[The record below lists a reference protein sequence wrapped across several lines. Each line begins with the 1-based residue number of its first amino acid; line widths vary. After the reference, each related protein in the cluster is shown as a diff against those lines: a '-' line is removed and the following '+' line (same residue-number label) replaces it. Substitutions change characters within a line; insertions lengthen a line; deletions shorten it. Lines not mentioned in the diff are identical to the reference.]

1 MTQVY
6 DTLDSHIARAGDMA
20 RAYAP
25 MGQLVAWAVNLRLVD
40 EAAMLDHEGLLLR
53 IRFRE
58 ARGSE
63 LLVAC
68 GGDLTSDLFNAD
80 GQSFLH
86 DYYHAYMDDYTKA
99 LGEGEDPYRA
109 KEDWANYDKVAA
121 VLTRRYMGGPPRRA
135 NPLSGALNKISNGLR
150 RLWN

>member
-1 MTQVY
+1 MV
-6 DTLDSHIARAGDMA
+6 

-40 EAAMLDHEGLLLR
+40 EAAMLEHEGLLLR

-68 GGDLTSDLFNAD
+68 GGDLARELFNAD
-80 GQSFLH
+80 GQRFLDGYYDAYLG
-86 DYYHAYMDDYTKA
+86 DYAQA
-99 LGEGEDPYRA
+99 LGLGEDPYTA
-109 KEDWANYDKVAA
+109 EEDWANYDKVAA

-135 NPLSGALNKISNGLR
+135 NPLAGALSRISNGIR
-150 RLWN
+150 RLWK